1 VAGWLEGQGSHRDL
15 GSLVVAVRAE
25 GRLQHAGQ
33 VGSGIDARRR
43 RELLDALRPLER
55 PDSPL
60 DPTPSLPR
68 VHWAEP
74 ALVIRAEFAEWT
86 ADGLLRQA
94 VFTGIEPGR
103 DPADVVRERTSSAR
117 RIVTSGHRPPP
128 RAADPGEPAER
139 AERAILAAS
148 DAELAA
154 LDSAGDGDSWWV
166 GGHEVRLTN
175 LAKVIVEADPARDR
189 PAVTKRDLI
198 RHYCRV
204 APLLIPYLADRGTT
218 VQRFPNGTA
227 RPGFWQKDLPGHA
240 PDWVRRWT
248 FDHHREGPKTYPVV
262 DSVATL
268 AWLAQEAAV
277 ELHPWTSTMER
288 PGEPTYALVDID
300 PGDATTWEEVLALA
314 RLFRA
319 ALGHLSVIGV
329 PKVTGKRG
337 IQVWIPV
344 RRGYGF
350 DETRDWVERLSR
362 AVAATVPDL
371 VSWEWSKR
379 ERRGRARLDYTQNAG
394 NKTLVAPYSVRPAPG
409 APVSVPIGWDELDDP
424 RLEPDRWT
432 VGTLGDR
439 LASVGDLFAA
449 ALHRDQDLPE
459 L

>member
-1 VAGWLEGQGSHRDL
+1 MP
-15 GSLVVAVRAE
+15 
-25 GRLQHAGQ
+25 
-33 VGSGIDARRR
+33 GI

-60 DPTPSLPR
+60 DPIPNLPR

-227 RPGFWQKDLPGHA
+227 FWSSPG
-240 PDWVRRWT
+240 
-248 FDHHREGPKTYPVV
+248 
-262 DSVATL
+262 
-268 AWLAQEAAV
+268 AAFARS
-277 ELHPWTSTMER
+277 ESAAS
-288 PGEPTYALVDID
+288 ALVFRKSLRIGRRTLRSALSQARCVSNRTDSSMTSAD
-300 PGDATTWEEVLALA
+300 GSGASLAE
-314 RLFRA
+314 R
-319 ALGHLSVIGV
+319 
-329 PKVTGKRG
+329 
-337 IQVWIPV
+337 
-344 RRGYGF
+344 
-350 DETRDWVERLSR
+350 TRWNS
-362 AVAATVPDL
+362 
-371 VSWEWSKR
+371 
-379 ERRGRARLDYTQNAG
+379 
-394 NKTLVAPYSVRPAPG
+394 
-409 APVSVPIGWDELDDP
+409 
-424 RLEPDRWT
+424 
-432 VGTLGDR
+432 
-439 LASVGDLFAA
+439 
-449 ALHRDQDLPE
+449 
-459 L
+459 